1 MTAPFPGLRIEALGK
16 SFAGRAV
23 LRDVSLTVAAGRLV
37 AILGASG
44 SGKTTLLRL
53 ICGFERADAGC
64 IRIGETLVADR
75 GLHLRPEQRG
85 IGYVA
90 QEGALF
96 PHLSVADNVL
106 FGLPRRQRGSKA
118 RAGTLLEQ
126 VGLPAAYASRLPHA
140 LSGGEQQRVALA
152 RALAPAPRLVLL
164 DEPFSALDAALRAE
178 TRDAVVSALA
188 ASGTTA
194 LLVTHDQSE
203 ALSTGHQVA
212 VLRDGAIVQIATPQA
227 LYRHP
232 VDAALARFVGDA
244 VLLEGDARDSL
255 VDTTLGQLILAPG
268 IGDGAVDVL
277 VRPEQIRVSPVQ
289 HHNSVPARV
298 RDVAFHGHD
307 ARLVLEL
314 PGPPPLPI
322 TARVFGHQIPAPGSA
337 VWVSV
342 AGEVIA
348 YAHLRQG
355 GGPSPQPRPDVV
367 GHPQRVG
374 DDRQRRIDRA
384 D

>member
-1 MTAPFPGLRIEALGK
+1 MTQPAGLRIEALSK
-16 SFAGRAV
+16 AFAGRAV
-23 LRDVSLTVAAGRLV
+23 LREVSLTVAPGRLV

-64 IRIGETLVADR
+64 IRIGETLVADA

-106 FGLPRRQRGSKA
+106 FGLPRRERGSA
-118 RAGTLLEQ
+118 RRAGALLEQ
-126 VGLPAAYASRLPHA
+126 VGLPAAYAARQPQA

-152 RALAPAPRLVLL
+152 RALAPSPRLVLL

-178 TRDAVVSALA
+178 TRDAVVAALA
-188 ASGTTA
+188 AAGATA

-212 VLRDGAIVQIATPQA
+212 VLRAGAIVQLATPQM

-232 VDAALARFVGDA
+232 ADAALARFVGDA
-244 VLLEGDARDSL
+244 VLLAGAARDGL
-255 VDTTLGQLILAPG
+255 VDTRLGQLILAPG
-268 IGDGAVDVL
+268 IGDGAVEVL
-277 VRPEQIRVSPVQ
+277 VRPEQVRVSAAP
-289 HHNSVPARV
+289 HHNSVAATV

-307 ARLVLEL
+307 ARLVLDL
-314 PGPPPLPI
+314 DGAAAAPI
-322 TARVFGHQIPAPGSA
+322 TARVFGHQIPAAGSK

-342 AGEVIA
+342 VGEVIA
-348 YAHLRQG
+348 YRG
-355 GGPSPQPRPDVV
+355 GAKPQAV
-367 GHPQRVG
+367 
-374 DDRQRRIDRA
+374 A
-384 D
+384 